1 MTAEDPGSVTEWLP
15 RFEAGDPE
23 AVRFVWNRY
32 FEMMVLLARL
42 KLAGLQDRGRDAED
56 VALSAFNA
64 LCRAKG
70 RTLTPCLRDRDELW
84 TLLARSTRNRVLN
97 LRRDAARQKRQPTGF
112 IQRSLQSLSRQAH
125 RRLSPPTPQETAE
138 FADWMEYM
146 FTQLDRRDTSGK
158 LRTAAR
164 LKLEG
169 YTDSEI
175 AAQQSCSRKTVSTR
189 MALIRAIWRELAE
202 S

>member
-97 LRRDAARQKRQPTGF
+97 LRRDAARQKR
-112 IQRSLQSLSRQAH
+112 
-125 RRLSPPTPQETAE
+125 
-138 FADWMEYM
+138 
-146 FTQLDRRDTSGK
+146 
-158 LRTAAR
+158 
-164 LKLEG
+164 
-169 YTDSEI
+169 
-175 AAQQSCSRKTVSTR
+175 
-189 MALIRAIWRELAE
+189 
-202 S
+202 